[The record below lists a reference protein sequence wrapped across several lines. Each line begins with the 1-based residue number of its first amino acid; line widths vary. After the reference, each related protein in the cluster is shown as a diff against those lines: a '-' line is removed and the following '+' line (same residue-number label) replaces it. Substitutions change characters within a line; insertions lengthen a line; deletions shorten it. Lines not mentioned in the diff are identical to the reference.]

1 MQLDLDTLPLAL
13 ARAIRRALTAAQA
26 ARWEDAGEAW
36 GEACELALTERR
48 LDIARLAALQAVD
61 AFRRDDRP
69 AATLIGVERAL
80 QLSEDPV
87 QRAGLSAYLIACLLD
102 AGQLQLAEQ
111 TARERLAAG
120 VPPNIHAILLDS
132 LAGALLARGDLIGL
146 QAVVHQLRSGA
157 EGLLAEAARFREA
170 QLARLLGHL
179 GEAERGFH
187 DVSEALNDQPAAR
200 GACAAA
206 VGELA
211 ELAWVSGEAA
221 EALTLYDEAARLWT
235 EAGRRG
241 GLFSV
246 SAGRALA
253 ALAAGARPLPSA
265 LDEPIAY
272 AESRGMP
279 LLESRGRLARA
290 LARHAAGL
298 PGALDDLNLALRLA
312 DEAQAPWLAG
322 MSRVLAAEAG
332 LLGGVEALQRAL
344 EDCSGNTPWYAR
356 AALLLAER
364 LLEQDPVEAGKLAA
378 IALSR
383 FTVME
388 IEAGAERAKAL
399 LSRV

>member
-1 MQLDLDTLPLAL
+1 M
-13 ARAIRRALTAAQA
+13 
-26 ARWEDAGEAW
+26 
-36 GEACELALTERR
+36 
-48 LDIARLAALQAVD
+48 
-61 AFRRDDRP
+61 
-69 AATLIGVERAL
+69 
-80 QLSEDPV
+80 
-87 QRAGLSAYLIACLLD
+87 
-102 AGQLQLAEQ
+102 
-111 TARERLAAG
+111 
-120 VPPNIHAILLDS
+120 
-132 LAGALLARGDLIGL
+132 
-146 QAVVHQLRSGA
+146 
-157 EGLLAEAARFREA
+157 
-170 QLARLLGHL
+170 
-179 GEAERGFH
+179 
-187 DVSEALNDQPAAR
+187 
-200 GACAAA
+200 
-206 VGELA
+206 
-211 ELAWVSGEAA
+211 
-221 EALTLYDEAARLWT
+221 
-235 EAGRRG
+235 
-241 GLFSV
+241 
-246 SAGRALA
+246 
-253 ALAAGARPLPSA
+253 PSA

-279 LLESRGRLARA
+279 LLESRARLARA